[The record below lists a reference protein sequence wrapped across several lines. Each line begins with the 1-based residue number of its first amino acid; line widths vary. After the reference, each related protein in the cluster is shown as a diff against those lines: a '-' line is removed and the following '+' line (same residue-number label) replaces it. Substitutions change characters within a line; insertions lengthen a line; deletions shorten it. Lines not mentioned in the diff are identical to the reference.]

1 MKWKLILITLFTIF
15 IGGWGN
21 AQEFLIDK
29 NKKKFHVNFKHV
41 GSLIIL
47 PVSINGS
54 PPLNFVLDTGSPYTV
69 ITNLEAI
76 NHFNLKKGKSIKIS
90 GLGKDK
96 VELEAYLSYQNELV
110 IGKAHSPAIDIV
122 LLFEQGFDLGT
133 RFGLPIYGIIGYD
146 LLKDFVVEVNY
157 IKDQIIFYK
166 HEEFYGHK
174 NLRKF
179 EEFPLSIRSK
189 KPYIEIQ
196 TYFDDRP
203 KNINLLI
210 DTGSWESLWL
220 FEKPQENIRV
230 PEKYINDYLGYGL
243 NGEIHGKRSRIEKLK
258 IGSFIIENPTTSFPD
273 SLSVSNVS
281 RNERNGT
288 IGSEILQRFTTIY
301 DFQNRKLFLKKN
313 SQFNQP
319 YHYNLAGLEL
329 FQPYPELPYLEVSY
343 VRENSPAYKAG
354 LRKGDSVKSLNKK
367 KISIFNNHPLIELYT
382 VQKNNIIHLDGKPI
396 DTISL
401 AEIIELFKTKEGQ
414 IIKIVY
420 TRDGTLVERTAEF
433 KLERSI

>member
-1 MKWKLILITLFTIF
+1 MKWKTKVLSLLTFFLFSLGF
-15 IGGWGN
+15 S
-21 AQEFLIDK
+21 QDFQIDH
-29 NKKKFHVNFKHV
+29 NKKKFSINFKHV
-41 GSLIIL
+41 GSLIII

-54 PPLNFVLDTGSPYTV
+54 SPLNFVLDTGSPYTV
-69 ITNLEAI
+69 ITNMEAI
-76 NHFNLKKGKSIKIS
+76 NHFQFKKGKSIKIS

-96 VELEAYLSYQNELV
+96 TELEAYLSYDNFLQ
-110 IGKAHSPAIDIV
+110 IGNGFSPEIDIV

-146 LLKDFVVEVNY
+146 ILKDFVVEVNY
-157 IKDQIIFYK
+157 IKDRITFHQHKKFYDQ
-166 HEEFYGHK
+166 Y
-174 NLRKF
+174 NLKKF
-179 EEFPLSIRSK
+179 EEFPLTFRNK
-189 KPYIEIQ
+189 KPYLQIQ
-196 TYFDDRP
+196 SYFNSEP
-203 KNINLLI
+203 VNINLLI

-220 FEKPQENIRV
+220 FENPQKNIQV
-230 PEKYINDYLGYGL
+230 PEKHIEDYLGYGL

-258 IGSFIIENPTTSFPD
+258 IGSYVIENPTTSFPD
-273 SLSVSNVS
+273 SLSVSQVS
-281 RNERNGT
+281 RIERNGT
-288 IGSEILQRFTTIY
+288 LGSEILQRFTTIY
-301 DFQNRKLFLKKN
+301 DFQNKKLYLKKN
-313 SQFNQP
+313 SKFNEP

-354 LRKGDSVKSLNKK
+354 LRKGDSVKYLNKK

-401 AEIIELFKTKEGQ
+401 AEIIELFKTEEGQ
-414 IIKIVY
+414 LIKIVY